1 MNGIDFNDSLNKQQ
15 LTAVNCDEGN
25 KLVLAGAGSGKTRVL
40 TYRVAKLIK
49 DFNSIKDE
57 EKSIFKSKLILCGQI
72 LGILQ
77 ESHSSWFAKDETNI
91 DKNKIEDLISNR
103 LEARAKKD
111 FVKADLI
118 RKELLDMGIEIK
130 DTDTGTEWSITS

>member
-1 MNGIDFNDSLNKQQ
+1 M
-15 LTAVNCDEGN
+15 
-25 KLVLAGAGSGKTRVL
+25 
-40 TYRVAKLIK
+40 
-49 DFNSIKDE
+49 
-57 EKSIFKSKLILCGQI
+57 
-72 LGILQ
+72 Q